1 MPTTTDHEPIQADKP
16 HATTPLKDMH
26 KDDDED
32 DSGLLMDSAAL
43 FEEPE
48 GFRPPPD
55 PPTIKIFERR
65 VTNDNGP
72 KILDLQLVG
81 QHSLW
86 AHQYVLLFSG

>member
-1 MPTTTDHEPIQADKP
+1 MPTTTDHEHNQNDKL
-16 HATTPLKDMH
+16 HATTQLKDNDH
-26 KDDDED
+26 EDED
-32 DSGLLMDSAAL
+32 DSGLLMGSAAL

-65 VTNDNGP
+65 VTNGSGP
-72 KILDLQLVG
+72 KSLDLQLVG

-86 AHQYVLLFSG
+86 AHQ